1 MAQINVK
8 RIFLSL
14 FALILLSAA
23 TAKADT
29 VNVVGVDSGGAS
41 TATVTCTL
49 VGNTFM
55 FTVTNT
61 SPTGSTIT
69 GIGFDLVPGDF
80 DGTDDNSTG
89 LNGFTGAQANAVPI
103 GSSVF
108 SFTDGA
114 LGNVAHGFGATVVL
128 DFGFITGSNFQGGQ
142 VNSGISPGESATFS
156 VDSALFAGMTE
167 EQICAAIFVRF
178 QNVPGEAGS
187 GGSDVGVP
195 QNPVPEPATMF
206 LLGTGLLGVV
216 GVVRRKLKPR
226 D

>member
-1 MAQINVK
+1 MTQINAR
-8 RIFLSL
+8 RIVLSL
-14 FALILLSAA
+14 FAFILLSAA

-29 VNVVGVDSGGAS
+29 VNIVGVDTGGAS

-49 VGNTFM
+49 IGNTFI

-61 SPTGSTIT
+61 SPSGSTIT

-80 DGTDDNSTG
+80 DANDNDSTG
-89 LNGFTGAQANAVPI
+89 LNGFMGAQANATPI

-114 LGNVAHGFGATVVL
+114 LGNVPHGFGGTAVL
-128 DFGFITGSNFQGGQ
+128 DFGFLTGGSFNGGS
-142 VNSGISPGESATFS
+142 VGSGISPGESAMFS

-167 EQICAAIFVRF
+167 EEICAAIFVRF
-178 QNVPGEAGS
+178 QNVPTGE
-187 GGSDVGVP
+187 GSDVGVP
-195 QNPVPEPATMF
+195 NPVPEPATMF

-216 GVVRRKLKPR
+216 GVVRRKLKTR

>member
-1 MAQINVK
+1 MAGINLK
-8 RIFLSL
+8 RIVLSL

-29 VNVVGVDSGGAS
+29 VNIVGVDTGGAS

-49 VGNTFM
+49 VGNTFI

-61 SPTGSTIT
+61 SPAGSTIT

-80 DGTDDNSTG
+80 DANDDGSTG

-108 SFTDGA
+108 SFSDGA
-114 LGNVAHGFGATVVL
+114 LGNVPHGFGNSVVL
-128 DFGFITGSNFQGGQ
+128 DFGFVTGTGFSAGQ
-142 VNSGISPGESATFS
+142 PNLGISPGESATFS

-167 EQICAAIFVRF
+167 AEICAAIFVRF
-178 QNVPGEAGS
+178 QSVPTGE
-187 GGSDVGVP
+187 GSDVGVP
-195 QNPVPEPATMF
+195 NNPVPEPASML

-226 D
+226 G